1 MEKNNSVDG
10 YILKKDKWQNELK
23 LLRRLLNATE
33 LEETVKWGSPCY
45 TINGKN
51 VVSVGAFKEFVAL
64 WFFQGALL
72 KDKDKVLINAQEGT
86 TKALRQWRFF
96 AVDEIHPQQVQK
108 YVKEAIEN
116 QKLGREI
123 LPQRKKSLV
132 IPSHLSEALRG
143 NSKLKTC
150 FDQFTTGKQREF
162 ADYIASAKRIKTRKN
177 RLQKIIPMILRKE
190 GLNDRYKK

>member
-143 NSKLKTC
+143 NSNLKTC

>member
-1 MEKNNSVDG
+1 M
-10 YILKKDKWQNELK
+10 
-23 LLRRLLNATE
+23 
-33 LEETVKWGSPCY
+33 EETVKWGSSCY

-143 NSKLKTC
+143 NSNLKTC

>member
-143 NSKLKTC
+143 NSNLKTC

-177 RLQKIIPMILRKE
+177 RLQKIIPMLLRKE